1 LIFDISVI
9 CQHMVITRGVVAG
22 TARRLLVWRVA
33 MLDLGLAVS
42 AVSASGHQCAW
53 PTGWLLVAV

>member
-1 LIFDISVI
+1 MPTYRYG
-9 CQHMVITRGVVAG
+9 HHPPGVVAG
-22 TARRLLVWRVA
+22 TARRRRLLVWRVA